1 MTQAAFRRA
10 IPVGVSARHAHLSQK
25 HIDILFG
32 PGYKFEVLYPL
43 SQPGQFAAVET
54 VTAKGPHGE
63 IPGIR
68 ILGPARP
75 KTQLEISLTD
85 ARRLGVLVPVRVSVS
100 AGGGGGLTLVGPK
113 GEVPVEEGA
122 IAAMRHLHMTP
133 SDASGFDVMDGDV
146 VKVRSLDG
154 RSVVFENV
162 VVRVNPEYSLEF
174 HVDTDEANA
183 SGLRTGDKVTLIH
196 PFHVPSGPS

>member
-1 MTQAAFRRA
+1 MTQSSFRRA

-25 HIDILFG
+25 DIDMLFG
-32 PGYKFEVLYPL
+32 PGFKFTVLYPL

-54 VTAKGPHGE
+54 VTAKGTLGE

-85 ARRLGVLVPVRVSVS
+85 ARRLGVLVPVRTS
-100 AGGGGGLTLVGPK
+100 AGEGGGGLMLVGPK
-113 GEVPVEEGA
+113 GQVMVEEGA
-122 IAAMRHLHMTP
+122 IAAMRHIHMAP
-133 SDASGFDVMDGDV
+133 GDALDFDVMDGDL
-146 VKVRSLDG
+146 VKVKAVDG
-154 RSVVFENV
+154 RTVVFENV
-162 VVRVNPEYSLEF
+162 VVRVSPQYSLEF

-183 SGLRTGDKVTLIH
+183 SGLRNGDKVTLIH
-196 PFHVPSGPS
+196 PFRVPSGPS